1 MDPTED
7 YTDWE
12 CRQLLR
18 ELYDGRSVVL
28 PCDENHAKFM
38 LLVAQRYLEDRHQQ
52 TFNALAKEYQ
62 T

>member
-1 MDPTED
+1 MDLTKD

-28 PCDENHAKFM
+28 PSDENHAKFM